1 MARPLEAGAAEAQA
15 LQTPDVK
22 ALLGVGKPASS
33 RMLRWRN
40 LFWVLAV
47 LAVAAGAY
55 KVSPFGATRADVRY
69 ATDPVTRGNLTVVVT
84 ATGSAQPITQVNIS
98 SELSGTVRKVNVDYN
113 SPVKVGQAL
122 AELDTD
128 KLKATIQ
135 SVQAKLDAARA
146 RVTDTAATIEEKQS
160 DYERKKSLIARQ
172 IIADKDL
179 DLAKAAY
186 DRAVAAHK
194 SALAEVE
201 VVTADLRLNE
211 INLAKACICSP
222 INGVVLKRS
231 VDPGQI
237 VASSLQAP
245 VLFVIAEDLR
255 RMELQVD
262 VDEADVGKV
271 KIGQKATFT
280 VDAYPNQKFPAEIRD
295 VRFGSEVVQGV
306 VTYKA
311 VLAIDNTELMIRPG
325 MTATAEI
332 VVDQVVDALLVANA
346 ALRFSPASTQGSQ
359 GPGFLQRLLPR
370 PPSATFRPA
379 SKQEDSG
386 PNRTVW
392 TLRDGVPV
400 ANPVVIGATD
410 GRRTQ
415 ILKGDLAPDQA
426 VIVDTITAKR

>member
-1 MARPLEAGAAEAQA
+1 
-15 LQTPDVK
+15 
-22 ALLGVGKPASS
+22 
-33 RMLRWRN
+33 
-40 LFWVLAV
+40 
-47 LAVAAGAY
+47 
-55 KVSPFGATRADVRY
+55 
-69 ATDPVTRGNLTVVVT
+69 
-84 ATGSAQPITQVNIS
+84 
-98 SELSGTVRKVNVDYN
+98 
-113 SPVKVGQAL
+113 
-122 AELDTD
+122 
-128 KLKATIQ
+128 
-135 SVQAKLDAARA
+135 
-146 RVTDTAATIEEKQS
+146 
-160 DYERKKSLIARQ
+160 
-172 IIADKDL
+172 
-179 DLAKAAY
+179 
-186 DRAVAAHK
+186 
-194 SALAEVE
+194 
-201 VVTADLRLNE
+201 
-211 INLAKACICSP
+211 
-222 INGVVLKRS
+222 
-231 VDPGQI
+231 
-237 VASSLQAP
+237 
-245 VLFVIAEDLR
+245 
-255 RMELQVD
+255 
-262 VDEADVGKV
+262 VGKV